1 MALGYVAR
9 ALTEKEHSGKV
20 LPMKLEVKQRFPRLI
35 KNSTNE
41 LNKKIAYIIIV
52 GVIFSCIEVHFVT
65 KLSFLI
71 PIYVFLVFSSDLP
84 SALYSVLIKDSF
96 SYINYALFLK
106 NFVIIASFLP
116 FVLISAS
123 GYWAITVVFLLNL
136 FSAIVKIVIFGGLT
150 QRH

>member
-20 LPMKLEVKQRFPRLI
+20 LSMKLEVKQRVPHLI
-35 KNSTNE
+35 RNSTNE
-41 LNKKIAYIIIV
+41 LNEKIAYIIIV
-52 GVIFSCIEVHFVT
+52 GVSFSCIEVYFVT

-71 PIYVFLVFSSDLP
+71 PIYAYLVFSYDLP

-106 NFVIIASFLP
+106 NFVILVSFLP
-116 FVLISAS
+116 FVFIYTY
-123 GYWAITVVFLLNL
+123 GYSAITIIFILNL
-136 FSAIVKIVIFGGLT
+136 FSAIVKIVVFGCST

>member
-1 MALGYVAR
+1 
-9 ALTEKEHSGKV
+9 
-20 LPMKLEVKQRFPRLI
+20 MKIEAKQRVSHLI
-35 KNSTNE
+35 KSRTSE
-41 LNKKIAYIIIV
+41 LNKKIPYIIIV

-71 PIYVFLVFSSDLP
+71 PIYVYLVFSYDLP

-106 NFVIIASFLP
+106 NFVIIVSFLP
-116 FVLISAS
+116 FVFISAH
-123 GYWAITVVFLLNL
+123 GYNAIAIIFILNL
-136 FSAIVKIVIFGGLT
+136 FSAIVKIVVFGCST